1 MNKSIT
7 SAFNRII
14 YQSLA
19 ASSIVAV
26 VLDAPGHWTNLC
38 KEIEFLAGKDL
49 LSNNPGFSCSS
60 LTDMF
65 NWNDDL

>member
-26 VLDAPGHWTNLC
+26 VLIAPGHCTNLC
-38 KEIEFLAGKDL
+38 KEIEFLARKNL

-65 NWNDDL
+65 NWKDDL